1 MREFDLIARY
11 FAPLAGPGGLGLV
24 DDAAMIKPPAGHDL
38 VITCDAIAAGT
49 HFFADDPPAAIGH
62 KLLAVNLSD
71 LAAKG
76 AEPMGF
82 MLSLHLSR
90 KAMPDDAWMAAFVDG
105 LDTLAKE
112 SGIQLLGGDTVM
124 QDGPLNL
131 SITAFGLVPTGRMLK
146 RSGAQF
152 GDLIVVTG
160 FIGDGALG
168 LRERIGQRSG
178 IAQSLTADHSDYL
191 IDRYLRP
198 QPRFK
203 VAHAFRRYAHAC
215 MDISDGLIGDCA
227 KLLAVSGKGGIL
239 RLVDVPKSVAV
250 RAALRDNPKLIE
262 QVVTGGD
269 DYELLAAVSPANWER
284 LQEACLQHGV
294 MPVVI
299 GTVTEASA
307 GFCVL
312 DEAGKDIRFA
322 KGSYTHEGQQ

>member
-24 DDAAMIKPPAGHDL
+24 DDAAMVKSPVGHDL
-38 VITCDAIAAGT
+38 IITCDAIAAGT
-49 HFFADDPPAAIGH
+49 HFFADDPPATIGH

-76 AEPMGF
+76 AAPLGF
-82 MLSLHLSR
+82 VLSLHLSK
-90 KAMPDDAWMAAFVDG
+90 KAMPDEAWMAAFVEG
-105 LDTLAKE
+105 LGALAKDA
-112 SGIQLLGGDTVM
+112 GIQLLGGDTVM

-146 RSGAQF
+146 RSGAQV
-152 GDLIVVTG
+152 GDLLVVTG

-168 LRERIGQRSG
+168 LRERIAQRSG
-178 IAQSLTADHSDYL
+178 VTSSLTADHSGYL

-198 QPRFK
+198 QPRLK
-203 VAHAFRRYAHAC
+203 MAQAFRRHAHAC

-227 KLLAVSGKGGIL
+227 RLLSASGKGGTL
-239 RLVDVPKSVAV
+239 RLADVPKSVAV
-250 RAALRDNPKLIE
+250 RAALRENPKLIE

-284 LQEACLQHGV
+284 LEEACLQQGLL
-294 MPVVI
+294 PVVI
-299 GTVTEASA
+299 GAVTEASD
-307 GFCVL
+307 GFRVL
-312 DEAGKDIRFA
+312 DEAGKGIRFA
-322 KGSYTHEGQQ
+322 KGSYTHEAEQ